1 MGKKK
6 MLRRWLALGVSMCA
20 ILLVTGW
27 TMSDA
32 ASPQV
37 FTIGVSVPATGA
49 LATFGQS
56 LERGAQVAQDELN
69 KSHFL
74 GSGATINLDIQD
86 TQGSI
91 STSVSQYQS
100 FVSSSDIA
108 AMCCTTG
115 TEAGALR
122 PIAISSG
129 LPTMMMTAASKGL
142 QAPPNFMRITYAGGV
157 PGGLFSQT
165 IYQAAAHWHPKTA
178 VLEVSSDSLLN
189 NDPNVIAVWKAAL
202 AKSKIN
208 LVGTVDT
215 LSTDKDFSGAATT
228 TVADKPDLV
237 ILDMQANAAPL
248 LARALG
254 QEGYKGHMVGTY
266 GMTLPAL
273 YPVAGSAFDN
283 MTMAA
288 EYIYLFNNPTNKKFV
303 ADYEARFG
311 AVPDFFSAS
320 AFSSLLFLA
329 QAIKNSGLS
338 TDRTKLA
345 AAMNKIKTFNCPLGN
360 LTMLGGNAYFSGK
373 ATFVAFAPGGAL
385 HIVWQQPTKKK

>member
-1 MGKKK
+1 VRSNWIVTPDKFLAPDQVARLRASADLQRRTGEVLSVRNAAVIEVLLGTGLRVSEVCSLKVGELYLQDGRADVVVRRGKGNKSR
-6 MLRRWLALGVSMCA
+6 MVAVSARLAAYLREFLAWRATCGQRTDPERPLFVS
-20 ILLVTGW
+20 
-27 TMSDA
+27 
-32 ASPQV
+32 
-37 FTIGVSVPATGA
+37 
-49 LATFGQS
+49 
-56 LERGAQVAQDELN
+56 ERGGPLTR
-69 KSHFL
+69 S
-74 GSGATINLDIQD
+74 
-86 TQGSI
+86 
-91 STSVSQYQS
+91 
-100 FVSSSDIA
+100 
-108 AMCCTTG
+108 
-115 TEAGALR
+115 
-122 PIAISSG
+122 
-129 LPTMMMTAASKGL
+129 
-142 QAPPNFMRITYAGGV
+142 
-157 PGGLFSQT
+157 
-165 IYQAAAHWHPKTA
+165 A
-178 VLEVSSDSLLN
+178 VHR
-189 NDPNVIAVWKAAL
+189 VWKAAL

-338 TDRTKLA
+338 TDRSKLA